1 MAYAFVFYL
10 SVAIILTLP
19 CLVVKVMR
27 QVHKGEPTWI
37 TTIVLTA
44 ELLVLFL
51 GFFYLLFLM

>member
-27 QVHKGEPTWI
+27 QVHEGEPTWI
-37 TTIVLTA
+37 TTIVLTT